1 MAERIALRQEAGAA
15 QRRENAFPGVY
26 RCRWTNALNYAKIFT
41 EKKWNMS
48 SGGFESQAVGDRLY
62 ADAVCAQC
70 GTVNPEGTL
79 ICKTCGNNL
88 RDQRALRLT
97 ADQILVGEGEP
108 IERRKFFL
116 GSLTVLGIL
125 LVLWTGMNVD
135 SLADWLIRIQKPTTD
150 TASLL
155 WEGSEAAPF
164 DALAKDLQEES
175 PDAEVL
181 RTAITN
187 PDRSEA
193 YDGWYAVTI
202 PSPIGPRVVGVGNV
216 RQEGDALLFVAR
228 LGGGTE
234 VRGRAQVQGTSVTAG
249 WEDAGVLL
257 QGEHV
262 AASGVAV
269 RRPDGRFECFGQSE
283 DSDIGYDFSLY
294 RLPEQ

>member
-1 MAERIALRQEAGAA
+1 
-15 QRRENAFPGVY
+15 
-26 RCRWTNALNYAKIFT
+26 
-41 EKKWNMS
+41 MS

-97 ADQILVGEGEP
+97 ADQILVGAGEP

-135 SLADWLIRIQKPTTD
+135 SIADWLIRIQKPNTD

-155 WEGSEAAPF
+155 WQGSGAAVF
-164 DALAKDLQEES
+164 DALAKTLQEEA
-175 PDAEVL
+175 PDMDVL

-187 PDRSEA
+187 PDRGET

-202 PSPIGPRVVGVGNV
+202 PSPLGPRVVGVATV
-216 RQEGDALLFVAR
+216 QQEDNALLFVAR
-228 LGGGTE
+228 VGGGTE
-234 VRGRAQVQGTSVTAG
+234 IRGRAQVQGTAMTAR

-257 QGEHV
+257 QGKYV

-283 DSDIGYDFSLY
+283 DSDVGYDFSVY
-294 RLPEQ
+294 RAPGQ